1 MQNHHLPF
9 PQKKSG
15 KSRYKK
21 LPLSYIH
28 ICTLYNT
35 YRCEKK
41 TCITLPPLQIH
52 PTCPTPE
59 LAINFNSTKM
69 HYIKKNKSVM
79 LFFVEY
85 KKDLFKLFKNAPK
98 EFSIR
103 TTKMLLPQRKQLS
116 IQHSLV
122 NNNYLGER
130 IFFSSNVSK

>member
-1 MQNHHLPF
+1 M
-9 PQKKSG
+9 
-15 KSRYKK
+15 R
-21 LPLSYIH
+21 
-28 ICTLYNT
+28 
-35 YRCEKK
+35 KK

-52 PTCPTPE
+52 LTCPTPE

-103 TTKMLLPQRKQLS
+103 TTKMLLPHRKQLS